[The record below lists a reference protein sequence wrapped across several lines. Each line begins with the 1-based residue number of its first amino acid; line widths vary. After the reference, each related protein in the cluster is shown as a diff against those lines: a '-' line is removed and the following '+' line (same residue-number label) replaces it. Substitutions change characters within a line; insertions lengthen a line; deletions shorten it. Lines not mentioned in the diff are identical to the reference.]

1 MEFNHNGFP
10 VGETDFITGFDT
22 EQLKRLSVKD
32 LVGKYC
38 RLSVLIDGDPTGR
51 SFEDKNKMM
60 QVYEQEFFR
69 RVLAGEV
76 HPDDFEKLCDE
87 WFKEHQNDNEKKTD
101 RLNSEFGYY

>member
-1 MEFNHNGFP
+1 MEFNRNGFP
-10 VGETDFITGFDT
+10 VGETDFITGLDA
-22 EQLKRLSVKD
+22 EKLKQMPVKD
-32 LVGKYC
+32 LAAKYC

-69 RVLAGEV
+69 RVLEGNV

-87 WFKEHQNDNEKKTD
+87 WFREHQNDNENKTD
-101 RLNSEFGYY
+101 RLNSELGYY